1 VVIGCER
8 PAVAIAEMAEVVPVR
23 RLRAGHEP
31 RRRPSSVL
39 PLGCDPRWPEAGI
52 MTTDTKSSPED
63 TTAEPKRK
71 FKFPTAF
78 TVLFFVLVLVWVLTF
93 IIKPGSYSYVSCDG
107 GSPKPIPGTFATV
120 KVDLSV
126 QERLYDLWVSPVN
139 GLYGIRTP
147 SEVVSDPSA
156 DLLKKG
162 QAACGTVAG
171 KQVPAEIVTAPGN
184 TGPYNSGDLAGAVQV
199 FFFVLA
205 IGAFI
210 TVTIKT
216 GALDAGIGRVTER
229 FRQRGLLLIVILMAI
244 FSVGGTT
251 YGMAE
256 ETLGF
261 YAIILP
267 VIVGLGYDRMVG
279 VGIIMVGAGVGTL
292 ASTVNPFATGVASD
306 AAGVAL
312 GDGIGLRLIMYAVF
326 TALAVSYVLWYARR
340 VRADPARSMAP
351 AVEGDQAMTG
361 EPAGPPVPMTGK
373 QKIVLWIF
381 GLTFG
386 LMIFSVI
393 PWGDF
398 SSSLESITLG
408 WYFPELAAL
417 FIVGAVVVGLVGGLG
432 EEGTVTGIISG
443 AGDFI
448 GAALIIA
455 VARGVTTIMNNAGIT
470 DTVLHALEGAVSGLN
485 SGVFAVVMYLVNIP
499 LAFLVPSSSGHAT
512 LAMPIM
518 APLGDFAGVSRAMV
532 VTAYQSASGWMN
544 LFTPTSA
551 VVMGGLALSKVRYDR
566 YLRFVAPLL
575 GLLLILTCLAML
587 LGVAVPALGGPV
599 K

>member
-1 VVIGCER
+1 MTDQVHDREDAPGS
-8 PAVAIAEMAEVVPVR
+8 A
-23 RLRAGHEP
+23 
-31 RRRPSSVL
+31 
-39 PLGCDPRWPEAGI
+39 EAG
-52 MTTDTKSSPED
+52 TATAGSQASPDRTDETPG
-63 TTAEPKRK
+63 EPKRK

-78 TVLFFVLVLVWVLTF
+78 TVLFFVLVLVWILTF
-93 IIKPGSYSYVSCDG
+93 IIPPGSYSYVSCDG
-107 GSPKPIPGTFATV
+107 GTPKPIPGTFGAV
-120 KVDLSV
+120 KVDLSF

-147 SEVVSDPSA
+147 AEAVSDPSP

-162 QAACGTVAG
+162 QAACGTAG
-171 KQVPAEIVTAPGN
+171 GQQVPAEIVTPPGQ

-229 FRQRGLLLIVILMAI
+229 FRQRGLLLIVILMVI

-267 VIVGLGYDRMVG
+267 VIIALGYDRLVG
-279 VGIIMVGAGVGTL
+279 VGIILVGAGVGTL

-312 GDGIGLRLIMYAVF
+312 GDGIGLRLIMYVVF
-326 TALAVSYVLWYARR
+326 AALAVLYVLWYARR
-340 VRADPARSMAP
+340 VKADPARSMLPAAGPDEAP
-351 AVEGDQAMTG
+351 AGA
-361 EPAGPPVPMTGK
+361 PAGPPAPMTGR
-373 QKIVLWIF
+373 QKTVLWIF
-381 GLTFG
+381 GLTFA

-398 SSSLESITLG
+398 SASLESITLG

-417 FIVGAVVVGLVGGLG
+417 FLVGAVLIGLVGGLG
-432 EEGTVTGIISG
+432 EEGTVTGIIAG

-470 DTVLHALEGAVSGLN
+470 DTVLHALEGAVSGLPK
-485 SGVFAVVMYLVNIP
+485 GAFIVVMYLV
-499 LAFLVPSSSGHAT
+499 
-512 LAMPIM
+512 
-518 APLGDFAGVSRAMV
+518 
-532 VTAYQSASGWMN
+532 
-544 LFTPTSA
+544 
-551 VVMGGLALSKVRYDR
+551 
-566 YLRFVAPLL
+566 
-575 GLLLILTCLAML
+575 
-587 LGVAVPALGGPV
+587 
-599 K
+599 

>member
-1 VVIGCER
+1 VTADTEAR
-8 PAVAIAEMAEVVPVR
+8 PD
-23 RLRAGHEP
+23 AG
-31 RRRPSSVL
+31 
-39 PLGCDPRWPEAGI
+39 
-52 MTTDTKSSPED
+52 
-63 TTAEPKRK
+63 TAEPKRR

-78 TVLFFVLVLVWVLTF
+78 TVLFFVLVLVWILTF
-93 IIKPGSYSYVSCDG
+93 IIKPGTYSYVSCDG
-107 GSPKPIPGTFATV
+107 GSPKPIPGTFKDV
-120 KVDLSV
+120 NVDLSI
-126 QERLYDLWVSPVN
+126 QARIYDLWLSPVN

-147 SEVVSDPSA
+147 AEPVAKPGSKLTQEA
-156 DLLKKG
+156 EK
-162 QAACGTVAG
+162 ACGTSG
-171 KQVPAEIVTAPGN
+171 GTQVPAEVVTPPGD

-216 GALDAGIGRVTER
+216 GALDAGIGRVTHR
-229 FRQRGLLLIVILMAI
+229 FQKRGLLLIVILMVI
-244 FSVGGTT
+244 FSLGGTT

-267 VIVGLGYDRMVG
+267 VIIALGYDRMVG

-312 GDGIGLRLIMYAVF
+312 GNGIGLRLIIYVVSVVI
-326 TALAVSYVLWYARR
+326 ALFYVLWYARR
-340 VRADPARSMAP
+340 VKADPAKSMAP
-351 AVEGDQAMTG
+351 AIEGDEAMAG
-361 EPAGPPVPMTGK
+361 EAAGPPEPMTGR
-373 QKIVLWIF
+373 QKTVLWIF
-381 GLTFG
+381 GFTFV

-417 FIVGAVVVGLVGGLG
+417 FLVGAVLVGLVGGLG
-432 EEGTVTGIISG
+432 EEGTVTGIVSG

-455 VARGVTTIMNNAGIT
+455 VARGVTTIMNNASIT
-470 DTVLHALEGAVSGLN
+470 DSVLHGLESVVSGLP
-485 SGVFAVVMYLVNIP
+485 SGAFAVVMYLVNIP

-551 VVMGGLALSKVRYDR
+551 VVMGGLALSRVGYNR

-575 GLLLILTCLAML
+575 GILLILTCLFML
-587 LGVAVPALGGPV
+587 LGVAIPALGGTV

>member
-1 VVIGCER
+1 
-8 PAVAIAEMAEVVPVR
+8 
-23 RLRAGHEP
+23 
-31 RRRPSSVL
+31 
-39 PLGCDPRWPEAGI
+39 
-52 MTTDTKSSPED
+52 MTTDTQADPED
-63 TTAEPKRK
+63 TTAEPKRR

-107 GSPKPIPGTFATV
+107 GPPKPIPGTFGAV
-120 KVDLSV
+120 KVDLSF
-126 QERLYDLWVSPVN
+126 QERLYDLWLSPVN
-139 GLYGIRTP
+139 GLYGVRTP
-147 SEVVSDPSA
+147 SEVVPDPSPE
-156 DLLKKG
+156 LLKKG
-162 QAACGTVAG
+162 QAACGTTAG
-171 KQVPAEIVTAPGN
+171 RQVPAEIVTAPGN
-184 TGPYNSGDLAGAVQV
+184 TGPYNTGDLAGAIQV

-216 GALDAGIGRVTER
+216 GALDAGIGRVTGR
-229 FRQRGLLLIVILMAI
+229 FRTRGLLLIVILMLI

-261 YAIILP
+261 YAIIVP
-267 VIVGLGYDRMVG
+267 VIIALGYDRMVA
-279 VGIIMVGAGVGTL
+279 VGIIMVGAGTGTM

-312 GDGIGLRLIMYAVF
+312 GDGIGLRLIMYVVMTAV
-326 TALAVSYVLWYARR
+326 ALAYVLRYARS
-340 VRADPARSMAP
+340 VKNDPGRSLVP
-351 AVEGDQAMTG
+351 AAGGDEALASA
-361 EPAGPPVPMTGK
+361 PAGPPEPMTGR
-373 QKIVLWIF
+373 QKTVLWIF
-381 GLTFG
+381 GLTFL

-398 SSSLESITLG
+398 SSSLEPVTLG

-417 FIVGAVVVGLVGGLG
+417 FLAGAILVGLAGGLG

-455 VARGVTTIMNNAGIT
+455 VARGVTVIMNNAGIT
-470 DTVLHALEGAVSGLN
+470 DTVLHALEGAVSGLS
-485 SGVFAVVMYLVNIP
+485 SGTFAVVMYLVNIP

-551 VVMGGLALSKVRYDR
+551 IVMGGLALSRVRYDR

-575 GLLLILTCLAML
+575 GIMLILTCLFML

>member
-1 VVIGCER
+1 MAAETQTR
-8 PAVAIAEMAEVVPVR
+8 PGE
-23 RLRAGHEP
+23 
-31 RRRPSSVL
+31 
-39 PLGCDPRWPEAGI
+39 
-52 MTTDTKSSPED
+52 SP
-63 TTAEPKRK
+63 AEPKRG
-71 FKFPTAF
+71 FRFPTAF
-78 TVLFFVLVLVWVLTF
+78 TVLFFVLVLIWILTF
-93 IIKPGSYSYVSCDG
+93 VITPGTYSYVSCDG
-107 GSPKPIPGTFATV
+107 GSPKPIPGTYHTINI
-120 KVDLSV
+120 DRSV
-126 QERLYDLWVSPVN
+126 QERLYDLWISPVN

-147 SEVVSDPSA
+147 SEPVSNPSA
-156 DLLKKG
+156 DLLKAGEK
-162 QAACGTVAG
+162 ACGTEGG
-171 KQVPAEIVTAPGN
+171 KQIAAEIVTAPGD

-229 FRQRGLLLIVILMAI
+229 FRKRGLLLIVILMVI

-267 VIVGLGYDRMVG
+267 VIIALGYDRMVG
-279 VGIIMVGAGVGTL
+279 VGIILVGAGVGTL
-292 ASTVNPFATGVASD
+292 GSTVNPFATGVGSD

-312 GDGIGLRLIMYAVF
+312 GDGIGLRLIMYVVF
-326 TALAVSYVLWYARR
+326 TALAVSYVLWYSRR
-340 VRADPARSMAP
+340 VKNDPAKSLMP
-351 AVEGDQAMTG
+351 ALEGDEALAAG
-361 EPAGPPVPMTGK
+361 PAGPAQPITGR
-373 QKIVLWIF
+373 QKAVLWIF
-381 GLTFG
+381 GLTFL

-398 SSSLESITLG
+398 SSSLEGITLG

-417 FIVGAVVVGLVGGLG
+417 FIVGAVLIGLVGGLG
-432 EEGTVTGIISG
+432 EEGTVTGIIAG

-455 VARGVTTIMNNAGIT
+455 VARGVTVIMNNAGIT
-470 DTVLHALEGAVSGLN
+470 DTVLHALEGVVSGLP
-485 SGVFAVVMYLVNIP
+485 SGAFIVVMYLVNIL

-532 VTAYQSASGWMN
+532 VTAFQSASGWMN

-551 VVMGGLALSKVRYDR
+551 VVMGGLALSRVRYDR
-566 YLRFVAPLL
+566 FLRFVAPLL
-575 GLLLILTCLAML
+575 GALLILTCLFML
-587 LGVAVPALGGPV
+587 LGVAVPSLGGTV

>member
-1 VVIGCER
+1 VTADTETSADGT
-8 PAVAIAEMAEVVPVR
+8 AV
-23 RLRAGHEP
+23 
-31 RRRPSSVL
+31 
-39 PLGCDPRWPEAGI
+39 
-52 MTTDTKSSPED
+52 K
-63 TTAEPKRK
+63 PKRR

-78 TVLFFVLVLVWVLTF
+78 TVLFFVLVLVWILTF
-93 IIKPGSYSYVSCDG
+93 IIKPGTYSYVSCEG
-107 GSPKPIPGTFATV
+107 GSPKPIPGTFENF
-120 KVDLSV
+120 DQNLSF
-126 QERLYDLWVSPVN
+126 QERLYDLWLSPVN

-147 SEVVSDPSA
+147 AEPVSNPGSK
-156 DLLKKG
+156 LLGKAE
-162 QAACGTVAG
+162 AACGKVDG
-171 KQVPAEIVTAPGN
+171 KQVPAEVVTPPGN

-210 TVTIKT
+210 TVTIRT
-216 GALDAGIGRVTER
+216 GALDAGIGRITNR
-229 FRQRGLLLIVILMAI
+229 FRKRGLLLIVILMVI
-244 FSVGGTT
+244 FSLGGTT

-267 VIVGLGYDRMVG
+267 VIIALGYDRMVG

-312 GDGIGLRLIMYAVF
+312 GDGIGLRLIMYVAL
-326 TALAVSYVLWYARR
+326 TALTVVYVLWYARR
-340 VRADPARSMAP
+340 VKEDPAKSMMP
-351 AVEGDQAMTG
+351 AIEGDEALAAG
-361 EPAGPPVPMTGK
+361 PAGPAEPMTGR
-373 QKIVLWIF
+373 QKTVLWIF
-381 GLTFG
+381 GLTFL

-398 SSSLESITLG
+398 SSSLEGITLG

-417 FIVGAVVVGLVGGLG
+417 FLVGAVLVGLVGGLG
-432 EEGTVTGIISG
+432 EEGTVTGIIAG

-455 VARGVTTIMNNAGIT
+455 VARGVTTIMNNASIT
-470 DTVLHALEGAVSGLN
+470 DSVLHGLESVVSGLP
-485 SGVFAVVMYLVNIP
+485 SGAFAVVMYLVNIP

-551 VVMGGLALSKVRYDR
+551 IVMGGLALSRVGYNR
-566 YLRFVAPLL
+566 YLRFLAPLL
-575 GLLLILTCLAML
+575 LVLLILTCLFML
-587 LGVAVPALGGPV
+587 LGVAVPALGGSV
-599 K
+599 T

>member
-1 VVIGCER
+1 
-8 PAVAIAEMAEVVPVR
+8 M
-23 RLRAGHEP
+23 
-31 RRRPSSVL
+31 S
-39 PLGCDPRWPEAGI
+39 
-52 MTTDTKSSPED
+52 TDTEAPPD
-63 TTAEPKRK
+63 GATAKPKRR

-78 TVLFFVLVLVWVLTF
+78 TVLFFVLVLVWILTF
-93 IIKPGSYSYVSCDG
+93 IIKPGTYSYVSCDG
-107 GSPKPIPGTFATV
+107 GSPKPIPGTFKDV
-120 KVDLSV
+120 NLDLSI
-126 QERLYDLWVSPVN
+126 QERIYDLWLSPVN
-139 GLYGIRTP
+139 GLYGVRTP
-147 SEVVSDPSA
+147 AESISNPGSK
-156 DLLKKG
+156 LLKEG
-162 QAACGTVAG
+162 EAACGTADG
-171 KQVPAEIVTAPGN
+171 KQVPTAIVTPPGN

-216 GALDAGIGRVTER
+216 GALDAGIGRVTNR
-229 FRQRGLLLIVILMAI
+229 FRERGLLLIVILMVI

-261 YAIILP
+261 YVIILP
-267 VIVGLGYDRMVG
+267 VIVALGYDRLVG

-312 GDGIGLRLIMYAVF
+312 GDGIGLRLIMYVVMVVI
-326 TALAVSYVLWYARR
+326 ALLYVLRYARR
-340 VRADPARSMAP
+340 VKADPAKSMLP
-351 AVEGDQAMTG
+351 ATEGDQALASS
-361 EPAGPPVPMTGK
+361 PAGPPEPMTGR
-373 QKIVLWIF
+373 QKTVLWIF

-417 FIVGAVVVGLVGGLG
+417 FLVGSVLVGLVGGLG

-455 VARGVTTIMNNAGIT
+455 VARGVTTIMNNASIT
-470 DTVLHALEGAVSGLN
+470 DTVLHGLEGAVSGLP
-485 SGVFAVVMYLVNIP
+485 SGAFAVVMYLVNIP

-551 VVMGGLALSKVRYDR
+551 IVMGGLALSRVRYDK
-566 YLRFVAPLL
+566 YLKFVAPLL
-575 GLLLILTCLAML
+575 GILFILTCLFML
-587 LGVAVPALGGPV
+587 LGVAVPALGGAV

>member
-1 VVIGCER
+1 
-8 PAVAIAEMAEVVPVR
+8 MT
-23 RLRAGHEP
+23 AGTQTSP
-31 RRRPSSVL
+31 
-39 PLGCDPRWPEAGI
+39 DN
-52 MTTDTKSSPED
+52 TDETP
-63 TTAEPKRK
+63 AEPKRR

-107 GSPKPIPGTFATV
+107 GPPKPIPGSFGPV
-120 KVDLSV
+120 KVDLSF

-147 SEVVSDPSA
+147 SEVVPDPNP

-162 QAACGTVAG
+162 QAACGTAAG
-171 KQVPAEIVTAPGN
+171 KPVPAEIVTAPGN
-184 TGPYNSGDLAGAVQV
+184 TGPYNSGDLAGAIQV

-216 GALDAGIGRVTER
+216 GALDAGIGRVTHR
-229 FRQRGLLLIVILMAI
+229 FRKRGLLLIVILMLI

-267 VIVGLGYDRMVG
+267 VIVALGYDRMVG

-312 GDGIGLRLIMYAVF
+312 GDGIGLRLIMYVVMTAVALLYVLRYARSVKNDPAKSLVPAEGEA
-326 TALAVSYVLWYARR
+326 ALA
-340 VRADPARSMAP
+340 
-351 AVEGDQAMTG
+351 
-361 EPAGPPVPMTGK
+361 AGPTGPPEPMTGR
-373 QKIVLWIF
+373 QKTVLWIF

-398 SSSLESITLG
+398 SASLEPITLG

-417 FIVGAVVVGLVGGLG
+417 FLVGAVLVGLVGGLG

-455 VARGVTTIMNNAGIT
+455 VARGVTVIMNNSGIT
-470 DTVLHALEGAVSGLN
+470 DTVLHALEGAVSGLS
-485 SGVFAVVMYLVNIP
+485 SGSFAVVMYLVNVP

-551 VVMGGLALSKVRYDR
+551 IVMGGLALSRVRYDR
-566 YLRFVAPLL
+566 YLKFVAPLL
-575 GLLLILTCLAML
+575 GILLVLTCLFML

>member
-1 VVIGCER
+1 MATETR
-8 PAVAIAEMAEVVPVR
+8 ARAE
-23 RLRAGHEP
+23 G
-31 RRRPSSVL
+31 
-39 PLGCDPRWPEAGI
+39 EA
-52 MTTDTKSSPED
+52 
-63 TTAEPKRK
+63 AEPKRR

-78 TVLFFVLVLVWVLTF
+78 TVLFFVLVLVWILTF
-93 IIKPGSYSYVSCDG
+93 VIKPGTYSYVSCEG
-107 GSPKPIPGTFATV
+107 GSPKPIPGTFENF
-120 KVDLSV
+120 DQNLSF
-126 QERLYDLWVSPVN
+126 QERLYDLWLSPVN

-147 SEVVSDPSA
+147 AEPVSNPGSK
-156 DLLKKG
+156 LLGKAE
-162 QAACGTVAG
+162 AACGKSGG
-171 KQVPAEIVTAPGN
+171 KQVPAEVVTPPGN

-216 GALDAGIGRVTER
+216 GALDAGIGRVTNR
-229 FRQRGLLLIVILMAI
+229 FRKRGLLLIVILMVI

-267 VIVGLGYDRMVG
+267 VIIALGYDRMVG
-279 VGIIMVGAGVGTL
+279 VGIILVGAGVGTL
-292 ASTVNPFATGVASD
+292 GSTVNPFATGVASD

-312 GDGIGLRLIMYAVF
+312 GDGIGLRLIMYVVF
-326 TALAVSYVLWYARR
+326 AALAVTYVLWYARR
-340 VRADPARSMAP
+340 VKGDPARSLVPAAEGDEAP
-351 AVEGDQAMTG
+351 ADAAAGPRQAMTG
-361 EPAGPPVPMTGK
+361 R
-373 QKIVLWIF
+373 QKTVLWIF
-381 GLTFG
+381 GLTFL

-398 SSSLESITLG
+398 SSSLEGITLG

-417 FIVGAVVVGLVGGLG
+417 FLVGAVLIGLVGGLG
-432 EEGTVTGIISG
+432 EEGTVTGIVSG

-455 VARGVTTIMNNAGIT
+455 IARGVTVIMNNAGIT
-470 DTVLHALEGAVSGLN
+470 DTVLHSLEGAVSGL
-485 SGVFAVVMYLVNIP
+485 SAGAFAVVVYLVNIP

-551 VVMGGLALSKVRYDR
+551 IVMGGLALSRVGYNRF
-566 YLRFVAPLL
+566 LRFVAPLL
-575 GLLLILTCLAML
+575 LVLLILTCLFML
-587 LGVAVPALGGPV
+587 LGVAVPALGGSV
-599 K
+599 S

>member
-1 VVIGCER
+1 
-8 PAVAIAEMAEVVPVR
+8 
-23 RLRAGHEP
+23 
-31 RRRPSSVL
+31 
-39 PLGCDPRWPEAGI
+39 
-52 MTTDTKSSPED
+52 
-63 TTAEPKRK
+63 
-71 FKFPTAF
+71 
-78 TVLFFVLVLVWVLTF
+78 
-93 IIKPGSYSYVSCDG
+93 
-107 GSPKPIPGTFATV
+107 
-120 KVDLSV
+120 
-126 QERLYDLWVSPVN
+126 VSPVN
-139 GLYGIRTP
+139 GLYGVRTP
-147 SEVVSDPSA
+147 SEVVSDPSP

-171 KQVPAEIVTAPGN
+171 KQVPAQIVTPPGN

-216 GALDAGIGRVTER
+216 GALDAGIGRVTDR
-229 FRQRGLLLIVILMAI
+229 FRKRGMLLIVILTLI

-267 VIVGLGYDRMVG
+267 VIIGLGYDRLVG

-312 GDGIGLRLIMYAVF
+312 GDGIGLRLIMYVVMTAV
-326 TALAVSYVLWYARR
+326 ALLYVLRYARR
-340 VRADPARSMAP
+340 VKNDPARSLTLP
-351 AVEGDQAMTG
+351 AEGDEALAG
-361 EPAGPPVPMTGK
+361 GPAGPPEPMTGR
-373 QKIVLWIF
+373 QKTVLWIF

-398 SSSLESITLG
+398 SSSLEPITLG

-417 FIVGAVVVGLVGGLG
+417 FIVGAVLVGLVGGLG

-455 VARGVTTIMNNAGIT
+455 VARGVTTIMNNSGIT
-470 DTVLHALEGAVSGLN
+470 DTVLHALEGAVSGLS
-485 SGVFAVVMYLVNIP
+485 SGSFAVVMYLVNVP

-551 VVMGGLALSKVRYDR
+551 IVMGGLALSKVRYDR

-575 GLLLILTCLAML
+575 GILLILTCLFML

>member
-1 VVIGCER
+1 MATETQAR
-8 PAVAIAEMAEVVPVR
+8 PEGE
-23 RLRAGHEP
+23 
-31 RRRPSSVL
+31 S
-39 PLGCDPRWPEAGI
+39 
-52 MTTDTKSSPED
+52 
-63 TTAEPKRK
+63 AEPKRR

-78 TVLFFVLVLVWVLTF
+78 TVLFFVLVLVWILTF
-93 IIKPGSYSYVSCDG
+93 IITPGTYSYVSCDG
-107 GSPKPIPGTFATV
+107 GPPKPIPGTFEN
-120 KVDLSV
+120 VDQNLSI
-126 QERLYDLWVSPVN
+126 QERLYDLWLAPVN

-147 SEVVSDPSA
+147 AEVVTNPGSK
-156 DLLKKG
+156 LLQKAE
-162 QAACGTVAG
+162 AACGKTGG
-171 KQVPAEIVTAPGN
+171 KQVPAEVVTPPGN
-184 TGPYNSGDLAGAVQV
+184 TGPYNTGDLAGAVQV

-210 TVTIKT
+210 TVTIRT
-216 GALDAGIGRVTER
+216 GALDAGIGRVTGR
-229 FRQRGLLLIVILMAI
+229 FRKRGLVLIVILMVI
-244 FSVGGTT
+244 FSLGGTT

-267 VIVGLGYDRMVG
+267 VIIGLGYDRMVG

-312 GDGIGLRLIMYAVF
+312 GDGIGLRLIMYVVMVIV
-326 TALAVSYVLWYARR
+326 ALVYVLWYARR
-340 VRADPARSMAP
+340 VKADPGKSMMP
-351 AVEGDQAMTG
+351 AIEGDQALTS
-361 EPAGPPVPMTGK
+361 EPDGPPQPMTGR
-373 QKIVLWIF
+373 QKTVLWIF

-398 SSSLESITLG
+398 SASLESITLG

-417 FIVGAVVVGLVGGLG
+417 FLVGAVLVGLVGGLG

-455 VARGVTTIMNNAGIT
+455 VARGVTTIMNNASVT
-470 DTVLHALEGAVSGLN
+470 DSVLHGLESVVSGLPA
-485 SGVFAVVMYLVNIP
+485 GAFAVVMYLVNIP

-551 VVMGGLALSKVRYDR
+551 IVMGGLALSRVRYDR
-566 YLRFVAPLL
+566 FLRFVAPLL
-575 GLLLILTCLAML
+575 GVLLILTCLFML

>member
-1 VVIGCER
+1 MTTET
-8 PAVAIAEMAEVVPVR
+8 
-23 RLRAGHEP
+23 EP
-31 RRRPSSVL
+31 RADD
-39 PLGCDPRWPEAGI
+39 GAGV
-52 MTTDTKSSPED
+52 ER
-63 TTAEPKRK
+63 KRK

-78 TVLFFVLVLVWVLTF
+78 TVLFFVLVLVWILTF
-93 IIKPGSYSYVSCDG
+93 IIKPGTYSYVSCDA
-107 GSPKPIPGTFATV
+107 GSPKPIPGTFENI
-120 KVDLSV
+120 DQNLSI
-126 QERLYDLWVSPVN
+126 QERVYDLWLSPVN

-147 SEVVSDPSA
+147 AEVVPNPGSG
-156 DLLKKG
+156 LLKKAE
-162 QAACGTVAG
+162 AACGTVGG
-171 KQVPAEIVTAPGN
+171 KQVPAEVVTPPGN

-216 GALDAGIGRVTER
+216 GALDAGIGRVTSR
-229 FRQRGLLLIVILMAI
+229 FRKRGLLLIVILAVI
-244 FSVGGTT
+244 FSLGGTT

-267 VIVGLGYDRMVG
+267 VIIALGYDRLVG

-312 GDGIGLRLIMYAVF
+312 GNGIGLRLIMYVVMVII
-326 TALAVSYVLWYARR
+326 ALLYVLWYARR
-340 VRADPARSMAP
+340 VKADPGKSMMP
-351 AVEGDQAMTG
+351 AIEGDRARAA
-361 EPAGPPVPMTGK
+361 EPAGPPTPMTGR

-381 GLTFG
+381 GLTFL

-398 SSSLESITLG
+398 SASLESITLG

-417 FIVGAVVVGLVGGLG
+417 FLVGAVLVGLVGGLG

-455 VARGVTTIMNNAGIT
+455 VARGVTTIMNNASIT
-470 DTVLHALEGAVSGLN
+470 DSVLHYLEGAVSGLN
-485 SGVFAVVMYLVNIP
+485 SGAFAVVVYLVNIP

-532 VTAYQSASGWMN
+532 VTGYQSASGWMN

-551 VVMGGLALSKVRYDR
+551 VVMGGLALSGVRYDR

-575 GLLLILTCLAML
+575 GILLILTCLFML
-587 LGVAVPALGGPV
+587 LGVAVPALGGSV

>member
-1 VVIGCER
+1 MT
-8 PAVAIAEMAEVVPVR
+8 ADTQA
-23 RLRAGHEP
+23 RL
-31 RRRPSSVL
+31 
-39 PLGCDPRWPEAGI
+39 D
-52 MTTDTKSSPED
+52 D
-63 TTAEPKRK
+63 TTVEPKRR

-78 TVLFFVLVLVWVLTF
+78 TVLFFVLVLVWILTF
-93 IIKPGSYSYVSCDG
+93 IIPPGTYSYVSCDAG
-107 GSPKPIPGTFATV
+107 PPKPIPGTYHSITV
-120 KVDLSV
+120 NRSV

-147 SEVVSDPSA
+147 SEVIPDPSPE
-156 DLLKKG
+156 LLKKG
-162 QAACGTVAG
+162 QAACRTAAGT
-171 KQVPAEIVTAPGN
+171 QVLTEIVTAPGD

-210 TVTIKT
+210 TVTIRT
-216 GALDAGIGRVTER
+216 GALDAGIGRVTGR
-229 FRQRGLLLIVILMAI
+229 FRERGLLLIVILMVI

-267 VIVGLGYDRMVG
+267 VIIGLGYDRMVG

-326 TALAVSYVLWYARR
+326 TIIAVLYVLRYARR
-340 VRADPARSMAP
+340 VKADPARSLVP
-351 AVEGDQAMTG
+351 AVEGDQALAG
-361 EPAGPPVPMTGK
+361 DPAETPVPMTGR
-373 QKIVLWIF
+373 QKTVLWIF

-398 SSSLESITLG
+398 SSSLERITLG

-417 FIVGAVVVGLVGGLG
+417 FIVGAVLVGLVGGLG

-455 VARGVTTIMNNAGIT
+455 VARGVTVIMNNAGIT
-470 DTVLHALEGAVSGLN
+470 DTVLHALEGAVSGLS
-485 SGVFAVVMYLVNIP
+485 SGAFAVVMYLVNIP

-551 VVMGGLALSKVRYDR
+551 IVMGGLALSRVRYDR
-566 YLRFVAPLL
+566 YLKFVAPLL
-575 GLLLILTCLAML
+575 AVLLVLTCLAML

>member
-1 VVIGCER
+1 MATETQAR
-8 PAVAIAEMAEVVPVR
+8 PEGE
-23 RLRAGHEP
+23 
-31 RRRPSSVL
+31 S
-39 PLGCDPRWPEAGI
+39 
-52 MTTDTKSSPED
+52 
-63 TTAEPKRK
+63 AEPKRR

-78 TVLFFVLVLVWVLTF
+78 TVLFFVLVLVWILTF
-93 IIKPGSYSYVSCDG
+93 VITPGTYSYVSCDG
-107 GSPKPIPGTFATV
+107 GPPKPIPGTFEN
-120 KVDLSV
+120 VDQNLSI
-126 QERLYDLWVSPVN
+126 QERLYDLWLAPVN

-147 SEVVSDPSA
+147 AEVVTDPGSK
-156 DLLKKG
+156 LLQKAE
-162 QAACGTVAG
+162 AACGKTGG
-171 KQVPAEIVTAPGN
+171 KQVPAEVVTPPGN

-216 GALDAGIGRVTER
+216 GALDAGIGRVTDR
-229 FRQRGLLLIVILMAI
+229 FRKRGLVLIVILMVI
-244 FSVGGTT
+244 FSLGGTT

-267 VIVGLGYDRMVG
+267 VIIGLGYDRMVG

-312 GDGIGLRLIMYAVF
+312 GDGIGLRLIMYVVMVIV
-326 TALAVSYVLWYARR
+326 ALVYVLWYARR
-340 VRADPARSMAP
+340 VKADPGKSMMP
-351 AVEGDQAMTG
+351 AIEGDQALTS
-361 EPAGPPVPMTGK
+361 EPDGPPQPMTGR
-373 QKIVLWIF
+373 QKTVLWIF

-398 SSSLESITLG
+398 SASLESITLG

-417 FIVGAVVVGLVGGLG
+417 FLVGAVLVGLVGGLG

-455 VARGVTTIMNNAGIT
+455 VARGVTTIMNNASIT
-470 DTVLHALEGAVSGLN
+470 DSVLHGLESVVSGLPA
-485 SGVFAVVMYLVNIP
+485 GAFAVVMYLVNIP

-551 VVMGGLALSKVRYDR
+551 IVMGGLALSRVRYDR
-566 YLRFVAPLL
+566 FLRFVAPLL
-575 GLLLILTCLAML
+575 GVLLILTCLFML

>member
-1 VVIGCER
+1 
-8 PAVAIAEMAEVVPVR
+8 MT
-23 RLRAGHEP
+23 AGTETQP
-31 RRRPSSVL
+31 
-39 PLGCDPRWPEAGI
+39 DEA
-52 MTTDTKSSPED
+52 DVQ
-63 TTAEPKRK
+63 PKRR

-78 TVLFFVLVLVWVLTF
+78 TVLFFVLVLVWILTF
-93 IIKPGSYSYVSCDG
+93 IIPPGTYSYVSCDG
-107 GSPKPIPGTFATV
+107 GPAKPVPGTYHSIN
-120 KVDLSV
+120 VDRSV
-126 QERLYDLWVSPVN
+126 QERIYDLWVSPVN

-147 SEVVSDPSA
+147 SEVVPDPSSE
-156 DLLKKG
+156 LLKKG
-162 QAACGTVAG
+162 QAACGTTAG
-171 KQVPAEIVTAPGN
+171 KQVPAEIVTAPGD

-216 GALDAGIGRVTER
+216 GALDAGIGRITDR
-229 FRQRGLLLIVILMAI
+229 FRERGLLLIVILMVI

-267 VIVGLGYDRMVG
+267 VIIGLGYDRLVG

-326 TALAVSYVLWYARR
+326 TVIAVLYVLCYARR
-340 VRADPARSMAP
+340 VKADPARSMVP
-351 AVEGDQAMTG
+351 AAEGDKALASG
-361 EPAGPPVPMTGK
+361 PAGPPPPMTGR
-373 QKIVLWIF
+373 QKTVLWIF

-398 SSSLESITLG
+398 SSSLEAITLG

-417 FIVGAVVVGLVGGLG
+417 FLVGAVLVGLVGGLG

-443 AGDFI
+443 PAI
-448 GAALIIA
+448 
-455 VARGVTTIMNNAGIT
+455 
-470 DTVLHALEGAVSGLN
+470 
-485 SGVFAVVMYLVNIP
+485 
-499 LAFLVPSSSGHAT
+499 SS
-512 LAMPIM
+512 
-518 APLGDFAGVSRAMV
+518 APR
-532 VTAYQSASGWMN
+532 
-544 LFTPTSA
+544 
-551 VVMGGLALSKVRYDR
+551 
-566 YLRFVAPLL
+566 
-575 GLLLILTCLAML
+575 
-587 LGVAVPALGGPV
+587 
-599 K
+599 

>member
-1 VVIGCER
+1 
-8 PAVAIAEMAEVVPVR
+8 
-23 RLRAGHEP
+23 
-31 RRRPSSVL
+31 
-39 PLGCDPRWPEAGI
+39 
-52 MTTDTKSSPED
+52 MTTDTQTTPDD
-63 TTAEPKRK
+63 TTAEPKRR

-107 GSPKPIPGTFATV
+107 GAPKPIPGTFGAV
-120 KVDLSV
+120 KVDLSF
-126 QERLYDLWVSPVN
+126 QERLYDLWLSPVN
-139 GLYGIRTP
+139 GLYGVRTP
-147 SEVVSDPSA
+147 SEVVSDPGP

-162 QAACGTVAG
+162 QAACGTTAG
-171 KQVPAEIVTAPGN
+171 KQVPAEIVTAPGD
-184 TGPYNSGDLAGAVQV
+184 TGPYNTGDLAGAIQV

-216 GALDAGIGRVTER
+216 GALDAGIGRVTNR
-229 FRQRGLLLIVILMAI
+229 FRKRGLLLIVILMLI

-267 VIVGLGYDRMVG
+267 VIIGLGYDRLVG

-312 GDGIGLRLIMYAVF
+312 GDGIGLRLIMYVVM
-326 TALAVSYVLWYARR
+326 TTVALLYVLRYARS
-340 VRADPARSMAP
+340 VRNDPAKSLVP
-351 AVEGDQAMTG
+351 AVEGDEALASG
-361 EPAGPPVPMTGK
+361 PAGPPEPMTGRH
-373 QKIVLWIF
+373 KIVLWIF

-398 SSSLESITLG
+398 SSSLEGITLG

-417 FIVGAVVVGLVGGLG
+417 FLVGAVLVGLVGGLG
-432 EEGTVTGIISG
+432 EEGTVTGIIAG

-455 VARGVTTIMNNAGIT
+455 VARGVTVIMNNAGIT
-470 DTVLHALEGAVSGLN
+470 DTVLHALEGAVSGLS
-485 SGVFAVVMYLVNIP
+485 SGTFAVVMYLVNVP

-551 VVMGGLALSKVRYDR
+551 IVMGGLALSRVRYDR
-566 YLRFVAPLL
+566 YLKFIAPLL
-575 GLLLILTCLAML
+575 GILLILTCLFML

>member
-1 VVIGCER
+1 MTDQGHDRDDAPDGDEVR
-8 PAVAIAEMAEVVPVR
+8 AVTA
-23 RLRAGHEP
+23 
-31 RRRPSSVL
+31 
-39 PLGCDPRWPEAGI
+39 
-52 MTTDTKSSPED
+52 DTQASPDSTGETPD
-63 TTAEPKRK
+63 KPKRR

-78 TVLFFVLVLVWVLTF
+78 TVLFFVLVLIWIMTF
-93 IIKPGSYSYVSCDG
+93 IIPPGAYSYVSCDG
-107 GSPKPIPGTFATV
+107 GTPKPIPGTFGAV
-120 KVDLSV
+120 KVDLSF

-147 SEVVSDPSA
+147 AEVVTNPSP

-162 QAACGTVAG
+162 QAACGTEAG
-171 KQVPAEIVTAPGN
+171 KQIPAEIVTPPGL

-229 FRQRGLLLIVILMAI
+229 FRQRGLLLIVILMVI

-267 VIVGLGYDRMVG
+267 VILALGYDRLVG

-312 GDGIGLRLIMYAVF
+312 GDGIGLRLIMYVVF
-326 TALAVSYVLWYARR
+326 AALAVSYVLWYARR
-340 VRADPARSMAP
+340 VKADPAKSMAP
-351 AVEGDQAMTG
+351 ALEGDEAMAG
-361 EPAGPPVPMTGK
+361 EAGPPPVPMTGR
-373 QKIVLWIF
+373 QKTVLWIF
-381 GLTFG
+381 GLTFL

-398 SSSLESITLG
+398 SSSLEPITLG

-417 FIVGAVVVGLVGGLG
+417 FLVGAVLV
-432 EEGTVTGIISG
+432 
-443 AGDFI
+443 
-448 GAALIIA
+448 
-455 VARGVTTIMNNAGIT
+455 
-470 DTVLHALEGAVSGLN
+470 
-485 SGVFAVVMYLVNIP
+485 
-499 LAFLVPSSSGHAT
+499 
-512 LAMPIM
+512 
-518 APLGDFAGVSRAMV
+518 
-532 VTAYQSASGWMN
+532 
-544 LFTPTSA
+544 
-551 VVMGGLALSKVRYDR
+551 
-566 YLRFVAPLL
+566 
-575 GLLLILTCLAML
+575 
-587 LGVAVPALGGPV
+587 
-599 K
+599 

>member
-1 VVIGCER
+1 
-8 PAVAIAEMAEVVPVR
+8 MT
-23 RLRAGHEP
+23 AGTQ
-31 RRRPSSVL
+31 
-39 PLGCDPRWPEAGI
+39 AG
-52 MTTDTKSSPED
+52 TEETEESPD
-63 TTAEPKRK
+63 EPKRK

-78 TVLFFVLVLVWVLTF
+78 TVLFFVLVLIWILTF
-93 IIKPGSYSYVSCDG
+93 IIPPGSYSYVSCDG
-107 GSPKPIPGTFATV
+107 GTPKPIPGTFGAV
-120 KVDLSV
+120 KVDLSF
-126 QERLYDLWVSPVN
+126 QDRLYDLWVSPVN

-147 SEVVSDPSA
+147 AEAVTDPNP

-162 QAACGTVAG
+162 QAACGTEAG
-171 KQVPAEIVTAPGN
+171 KQIPAEIVTPPGN

-216 GALDAGIGRVTER
+216 GALDAGIGRVTHR
-229 FRQRGLLLIVILMAI
+229 FRKRGLLLIVILMLI

-267 VIVGLGYDRMVG
+267 VIIGLGYDRLVG

-312 GDGIGLRLIMYAVF
+312 GDGIGLRLIMYVVMTAV
-326 TALAVSYVLWYARR
+326 ALLYVLRYARN
-340 VRADPARSMAP
+340 VKSDPARSMAP
-351 AVEGDQAMTG
+351 AVEGDEALAG
-361 EPAGPPVPMTGK
+361 GPAGPSEPMTGR
-373 QKIVLWIF
+373 QKTVLWIF

-398 SSSLESITLG
+398 SSSLEPITLG

-417 FIVGAVVVGLVGGLG
+417 FLVGAVLVGLVGGLG
-432 EEGTVTGIISG
+432 EEGTVTGIIAG

-455 VARGVTTIMNNAGIT
+455 VARGVTVIMNNAGIT
-470 DTVLHALEGAVSGLN
+470 DTVLHALEGAVSGLPK
-485 SGVFAVVMYLVNIP
+485 GAFIVVMYLVNIP

-551 VVMGGLALSKVRYDR
+551 VVMGGLALSRVRYDR
-566 YLRFVAPLL
+566 FLRFVAPLL
-575 GLLLILTCLAML
+575 GILLILTCLAML
-587 LGVAVPALGGPV
+587 LGVAVPALGGSV

>member
-1 VVIGCER
+1 MATETRAR
-8 PAVAIAEMAEVVPVR
+8 PE
-23 RLRAGHEP
+23 G
-31 RRRPSSVL
+31 
-39 PLGCDPRWPEAGI
+39 EA
-52 MTTDTKSSPED
+52 
-63 TTAEPKRK
+63 AEPKRR

-78 TVLFFVLVLVWVLTF
+78 TVLFFVLVLVWILTF
-93 IIKPGSYSYVSCDG
+93 IIKPGTYSYVSCDG
-107 GSPKPIPGTFATV
+107 GSPKPIPGTFENF
-120 KVDLSV
+120 DQNLSF
-126 QERLYDLWVSPVN
+126 QERLYDLWLSPVN

-147 SEVVSDPSA
+147 AEPISNPGSK
-156 DLLKKG
+156 LLGKAE
-162 QAACGTVAG
+162 AACGKSGG
-171 KQVPAEIVTAPGN
+171 KQVPAEVVTPPGN

-216 GALDAGIGRVTER
+216 GALDAGIGRVTNR
-229 FRQRGLLLIVILMAI
+229 FRKRGLLLIVILMVI
-244 FSVGGTT
+244 FSLGGTT

-267 VIVGLGYDRMVG
+267 VIIGLGYDRLVG

-312 GDGIGLRLIMYAVF
+312 GDGIGLRLIMYVVLVII
-326 TALAVSYVLWYARR
+326 ALLYVLWYARR
-340 VRADPARSMAP
+340 VKGDPAKSMAP
-351 AVEGDQAMTG
+351 AVEGDEALAAEEAG
-361 EPAGPPVPMTGK
+361 EPTPMTGR
-373 QKIVLWIF
+373 QKVVLWIF
-381 GLTFG
+381 GLTFL

-398 SSSLESITLG
+398 SSSLEGITLG

-417 FIVGAVVVGLVGGLG
+417 FLVGAVLIGLVGGLG

-455 VARGVTTIMNNAGIT
+455 VARGVTTIMNNASIT
-470 DTVLHALEGAVSGLN
+470 DSVLHGLESVVSGLP
-485 SGVFAVVMYLVNIP
+485 SGAFAVVMYLVNIP

-544 LFTPTSA
+544 LFTPPPRRS
-551 VVMGGLALSKVRYDR
+551 
-566 YLRFVAPLL
+566 
-575 GLLLILTCLAML
+575 
-587 LGVAVPALGGPV
+587 
-599 K
+599 

>member
-1 VVIGCER
+1 
-8 PAVAIAEMAEVVPVR
+8 
-23 RLRAGHEP
+23 
-31 RRRPSSVL
+31 
-39 PLGCDPRWPEAGI
+39 
-52 MTTDTKSSPED
+52 MTADTQTNPDDTGD
-63 TTAEPKRK
+63 TTAEPKRR

-107 GSPKPIPGTFATV
+107 GPPKPVPGTFGTV
-120 KVDLSV
+120 KVDLSF

-147 SEVVSDPSA
+147 SEVVPDPGA
-156 DLLKKG
+156 ELLKKG
-162 QAACGTVAG
+162 QAACGTAAG
-171 KQVPAEIVTAPGN
+171 KQVPAEIVTAPGD
-184 TGPYNSGDLAGAVQV
+184 TGPYNSGDLAGAIQV

-216 GALDAGIGRVTER
+216 GALDAGIGRVTDR
-229 FRQRGLLLIVILMAI
+229 FRKRGLLLIVILMLI

-267 VIVGLGYDRMVG
+267 VIVGLGYDRLVG

-312 GDGIGLRLIMYAVF
+312 GDGIGLRLIMYVVMTAV
-326 TALAVSYVLWYARR
+326 ALLYVLRYARS
-340 VRADPARSMAP
+340 VKSDPAKSLTP
-351 AVEGDQAMTG
+351 PVEGDEALAG
-361 EPAGPPVPMTGK
+361 GPAGPPEPMTGRHK
-373 QKIVLWIF
+373 TVLWIF

-417 FIVGAVVVGLVGGLG
+417 FIVGAVLVGLVGGLG

-455 VARGVTTIMNNAGIT
+455 VARGVTVIMNNSGIT
-470 DTVLHALEGAVSGLN
+470 DTVLHALEGAVSGLS
-485 SGVFAVVMYLVNIP
+485 SGAFAVVMYLVNIP

-532 VTAYQSASGWMN
+532 VTGYQSASGWMN

-551 VVMGGLALSKVRYDR
+551 IVMGGLALSRVRYDR

-575 GLLLILTCLAML
+575 GILLILTCLFML

>member
-1 VVIGCER
+1 MATETQAR
-8 PAVAIAEMAEVVPVR
+8 PEGE
-23 RLRAGHEP
+23 
-31 RRRPSSVL
+31 S
-39 PLGCDPRWPEAGI
+39 
-52 MTTDTKSSPED
+52 
-63 TTAEPKRK
+63 AEPKRR

-78 TVLFFVLVLVWVLTF
+78 TVLFFVLVLVWILTF
-93 IIKPGSYSYVSCDG
+93 VITPGTYSYVSCDG
-107 GSPKPIPGTFATV
+107 GPPKPIPGTFEN
-120 KVDLSV
+120 VDQNLSI
-126 QERLYDLWVSPVN
+126 QERLYDLWLAPVN

-147 SEVVSDPSA
+147 AEVVTNPGSK
-156 DLLKKG
+156 LLQKAE
-162 QAACGTVAG
+162 AACGKTGG
-171 KQVPAEIVTAPGN
+171 KQVPAEVVTPPGN

-216 GALDAGIGRVTER
+216 GALDAGIGRVTDR
-229 FRQRGLLLIVILMAI
+229 FRKRGLVLIVILMVI
-244 FSVGGTT
+244 FSLGGTT

-267 VIVGLGYDRMVG
+267 VIIGLGYDRMVG

-312 GDGIGLRLIMYAVF
+312 GDGIGLRLIMYVVMVII
-326 TALAVSYVLWYARR
+326 ALVYVLWYARR
-340 VRADPARSMAP
+340 VKADPGKSMMP
-351 AVEGDQAMTG
+351 ALEGDQALTS
-361 EPAGPPVPMTGK
+361 EPDGPPQPMTGR
-373 QKIVLWIF
+373 QKTVLWIF

-398 SSSLESITLG
+398 SASLESITLG

-417 FIVGAVVVGLVGGLG
+417 FLVGAVLVGLVGGLG
-432 EEGTVTGIISG
+432 EEGTVTGIIAG

-455 VARGVTTIMNNAGIT
+455 VARGVTTIMNNASIT
-470 DTVLHALEGAVSGLN
+470 DSVLHGLESVVSGLPA
-485 SGVFAVVMYLVNIP
+485 GAFAVVMYLVNIP

-551 VVMGGLALSKVRYDR
+551 IVMGGLALSRVRYDR
-566 YLRFVAPLL
+566 FLRFVAPLL
-575 GLLLILTCLAML
+575 GVLLVLTCLFML

>member
-1 VVIGCER
+1 V
-8 PAVAIAEMAEVVPVR
+8 
-23 RLRAGHEP
+23 
-31 RRRPSSVL
+31 S
-39 PLGCDPRWPEAGI
+39 
-52 MTTDTKSSPED
+52 TDTEAPPD
-63 TTAEPKRK
+63 GATAKPKRR

-78 TVLFFVLVLVWVLTF
+78 TVLFFVLVLVWILTF
-93 IIKPGSYSYVSCDG
+93 IIKPGTYSYVSCDG
-107 GSPKPIPGTFATV
+107 GSPKPIPGTFKDV
-120 KVDLSV
+120 NLDLSI
-126 QERLYDLWVSPVN
+126 QERIYDLWLSPVN
-139 GLYGIRTP
+139 GLYGVRTP
-147 SEVVSDPSA
+147 AESISNPGSK
-156 DLLKKG
+156 LLKEG
-162 QAACGTVAG
+162 EAACGTADG
-171 KQVPAEIVTAPGN
+171 KQVPTAIVTPPGN

-216 GALDAGIGRVTER
+216 GALDAGIGRVTNR
-229 FRQRGLLLIVILMAI
+229 FRERGLLLIVILMVI

-261 YAIILP
+261 YVIILP
-267 VIVGLGYDRMVG
+267 VIVALGYDRLVG

-312 GDGIGLRLIMYAVF
+312 GDGIGLRLIMYVVMVVI
-326 TALAVSYVLWYARR
+326 ALLYVLRYARR
-340 VRADPARSMAP
+340 VKADPAKSMLP
-351 AVEGDQAMTG
+351 ATEGDQALASS
-361 EPAGPPVPMTGK
+361 PAGPPEPMTGR
-373 QKIVLWIF
+373 QKTVLWIF

-417 FIVGAVVVGLVGGLG
+417 FLVGSVLVGLVGGLG

-455 VARGVTTIMNNAGIT
+455 VARGVTTIMNNASIT
-470 DTVLHALEGAVSGLN
+470 DTVLHGLEGAVSGLP
-485 SGVFAVVMYLVNIP
+485 SGAFAVVMYLVNIP

-551 VVMGGLALSKVRYDR
+551 IVMGGLALSRVRYDK
-566 YLRFVAPLL
+566 YLKFVAPLL
-575 GLLLILTCLAML
+575 AILFILTCLFML
-587 LGVAVPALGGPV
+587 LGVAVPALGGAV

>member
-1 VVIGCER
+1 
-8 PAVAIAEMAEVVPVR
+8 
-23 RLRAGHEP
+23 
-31 RRRPSSVL
+31 
-39 PLGCDPRWPEAGI
+39 
-52 MTTDTKSSPED
+52 MTTDTQATPED
-63 TTAEPKRK
+63 TSAKPKRK

-78 TVLFFVLVLVWVLTF
+78 TVLFFVLVLIWILTF
-93 IIKPGSYSYVSCDG
+93 IIPPGSYSYVSCDG
-107 GSPKPIPGTFATV
+107 GTPKPIPGTFGAV
-120 KVDLSV
+120 KVDLSF
-126 QERLYDLWVSPVN
+126 QERLYDLWISPVN

-147 SEVVSDPSA
+147 AEAVTNPNP

-162 QAACGTVAG
+162 QAACGTEAG
-171 KQVPAEIVTAPGN
+171 KQIPAEIVTPPGQ

-229 FRQRGLLLIVILMAI
+229 FRKRGLLLIIILMAI

-267 VIVGLGYDRMVG
+267 VIIALGYDRLVG

-312 GDGIGLRLIMYAVF
+312 GDGIGLRLIMYVVF
-326 TALAVSYVLWYARR
+326 VVLALMYVLWYARR
-340 VRADPARSMAP
+340 VKADPARSP
-351 AVEGDQAMTG
+351 Q
-361 EPAGPPVPMTGK
+361 PMTGK
-373 QKIVLWIF
+373 QKTVLWIF
-381 GLTFG
+381 GLTFA

-398 SSSLESITLG
+398 SASLESITLG

-417 FIVGAVVVGLVGGLG
+417 FLVGAVLVGLVGGLG

-470 DTVLHALEGAVSGLN
+470 DTVLHALEGAVSGLPK
-485 SGVFAVVMYLVNIP
+485 GAFIVVMYLVNIP

-518 APLGDFAGVSRAMV
+518 APLGDFAHVSRAMV

-551 VVMGGLALSKVRYDR
+551 IVMGGLALARVRYDR

-575 GLLLILTCLAML
+575 GILLVLTCLFML

>member
-1 VVIGCER
+1 MATETQAR
-8 PAVAIAEMAEVVPVR
+8 PE
-23 RLRAGHEP
+23 G
-31 RRRPSSVL
+31 
-39 PLGCDPRWPEAGI
+39 EA
-52 MTTDTKSSPED
+52 
-63 TTAEPKRK
+63 AEPKRR

-78 TVLFFVLVLVWVLTF
+78 TVLFFVLVLVWILTF
-93 IIKPGSYSYVSCDG
+93 IIRPGTYSYVSCDG
-107 GSPKPIPGTFATV
+107 GPPKPIPGTFEN
-120 KVDLSV
+120 VDQNLSI
-126 QERLYDLWVSPVN
+126 QERLYDLWLAPVN

-147 SEVVSDPSA
+147 AEVVANPGSK
-156 DLLKKG
+156 LLTKAE
-162 QAACGTVAG
+162 AACGKADG
-171 KQVPAEIVTAPGN
+171 KQVPAEVVTPPGN
-184 TGPYNSGDLAGAVQV
+184 TGPYNSGDLAGAIQV

-216 GALDAGIGRVTER
+216 GALDAGIGRVTSR
-229 FRQRGLLLIVILMAI
+229 FRKRGLLLIVILAVI
-244 FSVGGTT
+244 FSLGGTT

-267 VIVGLGYDRMVG
+267 VIIALGYDRLVG

-312 GDGIGLRLIMYAVF
+312 GDGIGLRLIMYVVMVII
-326 TALAVSYVLWYARR
+326 TLLYVLWYARR
-340 VRADPARSMAP
+340 VKGDPAKSMVP
-351 AVEGDQAMTG
+351 AIEGDEALAAA
-361 EPAGPPVPMTGK
+361 PAGPPVPMTGR
-373 QKIVLWIF
+373 QKVVLWIF
-381 GLTFG
+381 GLTFL

-398 SSSLESITLG
+398 SASLEGITLG

-417 FIVGAVVVGLVGGLG
+417 FLVGAVLIGLVGGLG
-432 EEGTVTGIISG
+432 EEGTVTGIIAG

-455 VARGVTTIMNNAGIT
+455 VARGVTTIMNNASVT
-470 DTVLHALEGAVSGLN
+470 DSVLHGLESVVSGLPA
-485 SGVFAVVMYLVNIP
+485 GAFAVVMYLVNIP

-551 VVMGGLALSKVRYDR
+551 IVMGGLALSRVRYNR

-575 GLLLILTCLAML
+575 GILLVLTCLFML

>member
-1 VVIGCER
+1 
-8 PAVAIAEMAEVVPVR
+8 
-23 RLRAGHEP
+23 
-31 RRRPSSVL
+31 
-39 PLGCDPRWPEAGI
+39 
-52 MTTDTKSSPED
+52 
-63 TTAEPKRK
+63 
-71 FKFPTAF
+71 
-78 TVLFFVLVLVWVLTF
+78 
-93 IIKPGSYSYVSCDG
+93 VSCDG
-107 GSPKPIPGTFATV
+107 GSPKPIPGTFENF
-120 KVDLSV
+120 DQNLSF
-126 QERLYDLWVSPVN
+126 QERLYDLWLAPVN

-147 SEVVSDPSA
+147 AEPVANPGSK
-156 DLLKKG
+156 LLGKAE
-162 QAACGTVAG
+162 AACGKADG
-171 KQVPAEIVTAPGN
+171 KQVPAEVVTPPGN

-216 GALDAGIGRVTER
+216 GALDAGIGRITHR
-229 FRQRGLLLIVILMAI
+229 FQKRGLLLIVILMVI
-244 FSVGGTT
+244 FSLGGTT

-267 VIVGLGYDRMVG
+267 VIIALGYDRLVG

-312 GDGIGLRLIMYAVF
+312 GDGIGLRLIMYVVMVIV
-326 TALAVSYVLWYARR
+326 ALLYVLWYARR
-340 VRADPARSMAP
+340 VKGDPGKSMVPAIEADRALASA
-351 AVEGDQAMTG
+351 
-361 EPAGPPVPMTGK
+361 PAGPPEPMTGR
-373 QKIVLWIF
+373 QKVVLWIF
-381 GLTFG
+381 GLTFL

-417 FIVGAVVVGLVGGLG
+417 FLVGAVLIGLVGGLG

-455 VARGVTTIMNNAGIT
+455 VARGVTTIMNNASIT
-470 DTVLHALEGAVSGLN
+470 DSVLHGLESVVSGLP
-485 SGVFAVVMYLVNIP
+485 SGAFAVVMYLVNIP

-551 VVMGGLALSKVRYDR
+551 IVMGGLALSRVGYNRF
-566 YLRFVAPLL
+566 LRFVAPLL
-575 GLLLILTCLAML
+575 LVLLILTCLFML
-587 LGVAVPALGGPV
+587 LGVAVPALGGSV
-599 K
+599 T

>member
-1 VVIGCER
+1 MTCGCR
-8 PAVAIAEMAEVVPVR
+8 RSMAFT
-23 RLRAGHEP
+23 GYG
-31 RRRPSSVL
+31 RRP
-39 PLGCDPRWPEAGI
+39 EAVP
-52 MTTDTKSSPED
+52 D
-63 TTAEPKRK
+63 
-71 FKFPTAF
+71 
-78 TVLFFVLVLVWVLTF
+78 
-93 IIKPGSYSYVSCDG
+93 PGSG
-107 GSPKPIPGTFATV
+107 
-120 KVDLSV
+120 
-126 QERLYDLWVSPVN
+126 
-139 GLYGIRTP
+139 
-147 SEVVSDPSA
+147 
-156 DLLKKG
+156 LLKKAE
-162 QAACGTVAG
+162 AACGTTGG
-171 KQVPAEIVTAPGN
+171 KQVPAEVVTPPGN

-216 GALDAGIGRVTER
+216 GALDAGIGRITNR
-229 FRQRGLLLIVILMAI
+229 FRKRGLLLIVILAVI
-244 FSVGGTT
+244 FSLGGTT

-267 VIVGLGYDRMVG
+267 VIIALGYDRLVG

-312 GDGIGLRLIMYAVF
+312 GDGIGLRLIMYVVMVII
-326 TALAVSYVLWYARR
+326 TLLYVLWYARR
-340 VRADPARSMAP
+340 VKADPGKSMMP
-351 AVEGDQAMTG
+351 ALEEDQALASA
-361 EPAGPPVPMTGK
+361 PAGPPEPMTGR
-373 QKIVLWIF
+373 QKTVLWIF
-381 GLTFG
+381 GLTFL

-398 SSSLESITLG
+398 SASLESITLG

-417 FIVGAVVVGLVGGLG
+417 FLVGAVLVGLVGGLG

-455 VARGVTTIMNNAGIT
+455 VARGVTTIMNNASIT
-470 DTVLHALEGAVSGLN
+470 DSVLHGLEAAVSGLT
-485 SGVFAVVMYLVNIP
+485 SGAFAVVMYLVNIP

-551 VVMGGLALSKVRYDR
+551 IVMGGLALSRVRYDR

-575 GLLLILTCLAML
+575 GILLILTCLFML
-587 LGVAVPALGGPV
+587 LGVAVPALGGSV

>member
-1 VVIGCER
+1 MATETQAR
-8 PAVAIAEMAEVVPVR
+8 PE
-23 RLRAGHEP
+23 G
-31 RRRPSSVL
+31 
-39 PLGCDPRWPEAGI
+39 EA
-52 MTTDTKSSPED
+52 
-63 TTAEPKRK
+63 AEPKRR

-78 TVLFFVLVLVWVLTF
+78 TVLFFVLVLVWILTF
-93 IIKPGSYSYVSCDG
+93 IIRPGTYSYVSCDG
-107 GSPKPIPGTFATV
+107 GPPKPIPGSFENV
-120 KVDLSV
+120 NQNLSI
-126 QERLYDLWVSPVN
+126 QERLYDLWLAPVN

-147 SEVVSDPSA
+147 AEVIANPGSK
-156 DLLKKG
+156 LLTKAE
-162 QAACGTVAG
+162 AACGKADG
-171 KQVPAEIVTAPGN
+171 KQVPAEVVTPPGN
-184 TGPYNSGDLAGAVQV
+184 TGPYNSGDLVGAVQV

-216 GALDAGIGRVTER
+216 GALDAGIGRVTNR
-229 FRQRGLLLIVILMAI
+229 FRKRGLVLIVILAVI
-244 FSVGGTT
+244 FSLGGTT

-267 VIVGLGYDRMVG
+267 VIIGLGYDRLVG

-312 GDGIGLRLIMYAVF
+312 GDGIGLRLIMYVAMVII
-326 TALAVSYVLWYARR
+326 ALLYVLWYARR
-340 VRADPARSMAP
+340 VRADPAKSMVP
-351 AVEGDQAMTG
+351 ATEGDEALAA
-361 EPAGPPVPMTGK
+361 EPAGPPVPMTGR
-373 QKIVLWIF
+373 QKTVLWIF
-381 GLTFG
+381 GLTFL

-398 SSSLESITLG
+398 SSSLEGITLG
-408 WYFPELAAL
+408 WYFPELGAL
-417 FIVGAVVVGLVGGLG
+417 FLVGAVLIGLVGGLG
-432 EEGTVTGIISG
+432 EEGTVTGIIAG

-455 VARGVTTIMNNAGIT
+455 VARGVTTIMNNASIT
-470 DTVLHALEGAVSGLN
+470 DSVLHGLESVVSGLPA
-485 SGVFAVVMYLVNIP
+485 GAFAVVMYLVNIP

-551 VVMGGLALSKVRYDR
+551 IVMGGLALSRVRYDR
-566 YLRFVAPLL
+566 FLKFVAPLL
-575 GLLLILTCLAML
+575 GILLVLTCLFML

>member
-1 VVIGCER
+1 
-8 PAVAIAEMAEVVPVR
+8 
-23 RLRAGHEP
+23 
-31 RRRPSSVL
+31 
-39 PLGCDPRWPEAGI
+39 
-52 MTTDTKSSPED
+52 MTTDTQTSPDD
-63 TTAEPKRK
+63 TTAEPKRR

-78 TVLFFVLVLVWVLTF
+78 TVLFFVLVLVWILTF
-93 IIKPGSYSYVSCDG
+93 IIPPGTYSYVSCDEG
-107 GSPKPIPGTFATV
+107 TPKPIPGTFHSINI
-120 KVDLSV
+120 DRSF

-147 SEVVSDPSA
+147 SEVVSDPNP

-162 QAACGTVAG
+162 QAACGTTAG
-171 KQVPAEIVTAPGN
+171 KQVPAEIVTAPGD
-184 TGPYNSGDLAGAVQV
+184 TGPYNSGDLAGAIQV

-216 GALDAGIGRVTER
+216 GALDAGIGRVTHR
-229 FRQRGLLLIVILMAI
+229 FRKRGLLLIVILMLI

-267 VIVGLGYDRMVG
+267 VIIGLGYDRLVG

-312 GDGIGLRLIMYAVF
+312 GDGIGLRLIMYVVMTAVALLYVLRYARSVKSDPAKSLVPAAEGDE
-326 TALAVSYVLWYARR
+326 ALAS
-340 VRADPARSMAP
+340 
-351 AVEGDQAMTG
+351 
-361 EPAGPPVPMTGK
+361 EPAGPPEPMTGQHK
-373 QKIVLWIF
+373 TVLWIF

-398 SSSLESITLG
+398 SSSLEGITLG

-417 FIVGAVVVGLVGGLG
+417 FLVGAVLVGLVGGLG

-455 VARGVTTIMNNAGIT
+455 VARGVTVIMNNAGIT
-470 DTVLHALEGAVSGLN
+470 DTVLHALEGAVSGLS
-485 SGVFAVVMYLVNIP
+485 SGAFAVVMYLVNIP

-518 APLGDFAGVSRAMV
+518 APLGDFAGVSRALV

-551 VVMGGLALSKVRYDR
+551 IVMGGLALSKVRYDR
-566 YLRFVAPLL
+566 YLRFIAPLL
-575 GLLLILTCLAML
+575 GILLILTCLFML
-587 LGVAVPALGGPV
+587 LGVAVPALGGSV